1 MHSVIILCHI
11 ERLTA
16 VSPHEGCE
24 SCWRCQRKEMTEIE
38 TCRVSVEEKKR
49 GKCDGGG
56 QKRRAKQTTL
66 ISKHFKNHL
75 QLFYIIQVLGFFF
88 FRISRKLAGS

>member
-1 MHSVIILCHI
+1 
-11 ERLTA
+11 
-16 VSPHEGCE
+16 
-24 SCWRCQRKEMTEIE
+24 MTEIE

-49 GKCDGGG
+49 GQCDGGG

-75 QLFYIIQVLGFFF
+75 QLFYIIQVLG
-88 FRISRKLAGS
+88 LAGS

>member
-1 MHSVIILCHI
+1 
-11 ERLTA
+11 
-16 VSPHEGCE
+16 
-24 SCWRCQRKEMTEIE
+24 MTEIE

-56 QKRRAKQTTL
+56 QKRRVKQTTL
-66 ISKHFKNHL
+66 ISKHFKKSPSAFLYNTS
-75 QLFYIIQVLGFFF
+75 FRIFF